1 MEFKRRKIRS
11 DRLSSFGR
19 KPTSNFKLPE
29 LKIPNFKLF
38 TPRNTIIISA
48 IVAFLMM
55 FAAYRIIHGVSLKN
69 IVFFFGKDLQE
80 DAYGHTNILLLGT
93 GGEGHDGADL
103 TDTIIIASI
112 NQTTNQVTLFSVPR
126 DLYVTDKKVGS
137 MRINNLYF
145 VGKKELGSPE
155 IGLNMLRSHIEEISN
170 IPIHYYLKIDFK
182 GFKEIVDAV
191 GGIDVNV
198 PEAIYDP
205 EYPRGEDVGYE
216 TFSIA
221 AGLQHL
227 NGTTALKYARS
238 RHSTSDFDRSKRQQ
252 ILLYALKEKAEK
264 MGILSDTGKLQDLY
278 QTLQSYLDTSLS
290 LREIITLGKIGS
302 QIKKENI
309 VTLGIH
315 DDPTKCGGLLYTPA
329 RDLYGGASV
338 LVPADKTYGDIHNI
352 TGINLNHPEI
362 RSGDVKLQILNGTK
376 GIGLAAESKII
387 LNRLCLNVVRFGNGQ
402 SKDVA
407 TTTYYLKKE
416 IPKSTLEA
424 LQKLIPGTISTI
436 VPQKYLDLPYASDSD
451 IVLELGADYLD
462 HKMKDSFDGIVSLTP
477 SAPISGEAT
486 AKQSG
491 ATVPVPASTSTS
503 KSSTPSSKTPAPLPP
518 KKK

>member
-11 DRLSSFGR
+11 DRLSGFGKNR
-19 KPTSNFKLPE
+19 SSNFRLPDF
-29 LKIPNFKLF
+29 KNSSFKLF

-55 FAAYRIIHGVSLKN
+55 FMGYRIIQGISLRN
-69 IVFFFGKDLQE
+69 VVFFFGKDLQE

-103 TDTIIIASI
+103 TDTIIVASI

-126 DLYVTDKKVGS
+126 DFYITDKKVGS

-145 VGKKELGSPE
+145 VGKKELGDAE
-155 IGLNMLRSHIEEISN
+155 IGLSMLKTHVEEIAN
-170 IPIHYYLKIDFK
+170 VPIHYYLKVDFK

-191 GGIDVNV
+191 GGVDMDI
-198 PEAIYDP
+198 PEAVYDP
-205 EYPRGEDVGYE
+205 QYPRGEDIGYE

-221 AGLQHL
+221 AGPQHL
-227 NGTTALKYARS
+227 DGTTALKYARS

-252 ILLYALKEKAEK
+252 LLLYALKEKAEK
-264 MGILSDTGKLQDLY
+264 EGILSDTGKLQDLY
-278 QTLQSYLDTSLS
+278 HALQSYLDTSLT
-290 LREIITLGKIGS
+290 LREVITLGKIGS
-302 QIKKENI
+302 QIKKGNI
-309 VTLGIH
+309 VTVSIH

-329 RDLYGGASV
+329 RDLYNGASV
-338 LVPADKTYGDIHNI
+338 LVPADKTYADIHNL
-352 TGINLNHPEI
+352 TELNLNHPEI
-362 RSGDVKLQILNGTK
+362 RTSGIKLQILNGTK
-376 GIGLAAESKII
+376 GLGLAAESKII

-416 IPKSTLEA
+416 IPRSALEA
-424 LQKLIPGTISTI
+424 LQKLIPGTISTV
-436 VPQKYLDLPYASDSD
+436 VPQKYLELPYASDSD
-451 IVLELGADYLD
+451 VVLELGADYLS
-462 HKMKDSFDGIVSLTP
+462 HKMKDSFDGIVSLMP
-477 SAPISGEAT
+477 SAPVTGEA
-486 AKQSG
+486 APLK
-491 ATVPVPASTSTS
+491 TSTITTPTTPATTP
-503 KSSTPSSKTPAPLPP
+503 KSTPVPP